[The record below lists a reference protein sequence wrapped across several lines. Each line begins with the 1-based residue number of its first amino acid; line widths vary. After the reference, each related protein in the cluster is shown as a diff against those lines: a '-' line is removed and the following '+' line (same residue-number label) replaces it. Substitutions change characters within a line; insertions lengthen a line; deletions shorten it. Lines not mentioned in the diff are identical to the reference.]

1 MFGMLDVRDV
11 ECLWCKMFGIWD
23 VQDMRCSGCGIWD
36 FGLKIPLIF
45 PSPQSEITRIL
56 SFF

>member
-36 FGLKIPLIF
+36 FGLKIPLIL
-45 PSPQSEITRIL
+45 PSP
-56 SFF
+56 